1 MVVIGSLPALKP
13 SIDTSKKKKEN
24 IAHPA
29 PTWLIAT
36 PDKKKRIANII
47 LIKQQLIFKTVL
59 CPTGE
64 LPWGGQHLCGCRAPM
79 SHCYLPLAVR
89 FSRLQRSV
97 I

>member
-1 MVVIGSLPALKP
+1 MVVIGSLPALMP
-13 SIDTSKKKKEN
+13 SIDTSEKKRKHR
-24 IAHPA
+24 ASS
-29 PTWLIAT
+29 TWLIAT

-64 LPWGGQHLCGCRAPM
+64 LQWGGQHLCGCRAPM

>member
-1 MVVIGSLPALKP
+1 MVVIGRLPALKP
-13 SIDTSKKKKEN
+13 SIDTSEKKRKHRASSTYVVKG
-24 IAHPA
+24 
-29 PTWLIAT
+29 T